1 METLATILTS
11 KDFLSSIPSV
21 ILLVVAICILGKL
34 LKVRVTTSH
43 IQIGG
48 EDKNSYYERAI
59 VRNQVNQAKL
69 FCMALE
75 NKINALV
82 EHKSADG
89 YYVKYILE
97 CVYDKITE
105 WIMYNHIEN
114 TEEYIESK
122 QWEMQ
127 SLVYSFN
134 PPDQFKTPEFQ
145 ERINKWTAEII
156 GRLVSIRKL
165 YQNQA
170 KQERK
175 NGK

>member
-21 ILLVVAICILGKL
+21 ILLIVAICILGKI
-34 LKVRVTTSH
+34 LKVRVTTNH

-75 NKINALV
+75 NKVNALV
-82 EHKSADG
+82 EHKTADG

-97 CVYDKITE
+97 CVYDKMTE

-127 SLVYSFN
+127 SLVYSFS
-134 PPDQFKTPEFQ
+134 PPEQFKTPEFQ

-165 YQNQA
+165 YENQA

>member
-1 METLATILTS
+1 METFATILTS

-21 ILLVVAICILGKL
+21 ILLIVAVCILGKL

-59 VRNQVNQAKL
+59 VRSQVNQAKL

-82 EHKSADG
+82 EHKTADG

-97 CVYDKITE
+97 CVYDKMTE

-134 PPDQFKTPEFQ
+134 PPGQFKTPEFQ

-165 YQNQA
+165 YEKQA
-170 KQERK
+170 KQESK

>member
-11 KDFLSSIPSV
+11 KDFLSNVPSV
-21 ILLVVAICILGKL
+21 ILLIVAICILGKI

-82 EHKSADG
+82 EHKTADG

-97 CVYDKITE
+97 CVYDKMTE

-114 TEEYIESK
+114 TDEYIESK

-127 SLVYSFN
+127 SLVYSFC
-134 PPDQFKTPEFQ
+134 PPEQFKTPEFQ
-145 ERINKWTAEII
+145 ERINKWTAEIV

-165 YQNQA
+165 YENQA

>member
-48 EDKNSYYERAI
+48 EDRNSYYERAI

-165 YQNQA
+165 YISQA
-170 KQERK
+170 KQCKEMK
-175 NGK
+175 

>member
-21 ILLVVAICILGKL
+21 ILLIVAICILGKI
-34 LKVRVTTSH
+34 LKVRVTTNH

-82 EHKSADG
+82 EHKTADG

-97 CVYDKITE
+97 CVYDKMTE

-114 TEEYIESK
+114 TDEYIESK

-127 SLVYSFN
+127 SLVYSFS
-134 PPDQFKTPEFQ
+134 PPEQFKTPEFQ

-165 YQNQA
+165 YENQA

>member
-34 LKVRVTTSH
+34 LKVRVTTRH

-97 CVYDKITE
+97 CVYDKMTE

-165 YQNQA
+165 YVSQA

>member
-1 METLATILTS
+1 METLSTILTS

-21 ILLVVAICILGKL
+21 ILLVVAIVILGKL

-82 EHKSADG
+82 EHKTADG

-97 CVYDKITE
+97 CVYDKMTE

-114 TEEYIESK
+114 TDEYIESK
-122 QWEMQ
+122 QWEIQ
-127 SLVYSFN
+127 SLVYSFC

-145 ERINKWTAEII
+145 ERINKWTAEIV

-165 YQNQA
+165 YENQA

>member
-97 CVYDKITE
+97 CVYDKMTE

-165 YQNQA
+165 YVSQA
-170 KQERK
+170 KQEGK

>member
-21 ILLVVAICILGKL
+21 ILLIVAICILGKI
-34 LKVRVTTSH
+34 LKVRVTTNH

-75 NKINALV
+75 NKINALL
-82 EHKSADG
+82 EHKTADG

-97 CVYDKITE
+97 CVYDKMTE

-114 TEEYIESK
+114 TDEYIESK

-127 SLVYSFN
+127 SLVYSFS
-134 PPDQFKTPEFQ
+134 PPEQFKTPEFQ

-165 YQNQA
+165 YENQA

>member
-1 METLATILTS
+1 METLANILTS

-21 ILLVVAICILGKL
+21 ILLIVAICILGKI

-82 EHKSADG
+82 EHKTADG

-97 CVYDKITE
+97 CVYDKMTE

-127 SLVYSFN
+127 SLVNRSVHLTSLRHQSFKN
-134 PPDQFKTPEFQ
+134 
-145 ERINKWTAEII
+145 
-156 GRLVSIRKL
+156 VSTSGLLK
-165 YQNQA
+165 
-170 KQERK
+170 
-175 NGK
+175 

>member
-97 CVYDKITE
+97 CVYDKMTE

-165 YQNQA
+165 YVSQA

>member
-21 ILLVVAICILGKL
+21 ILLIVAVCILGKL

-97 CVYDKITE
+97 CVYDKMTE

-165 YQNQA
+165 YEKQA
-170 KQERK
+170 KQESK

>member
-97 CVYDKITE
+97 CVYDKMTE

-165 YQNQA
+165 YISQA
-170 KQERK
+170 KQCKEMK
-175 NGK
+175 

>member
-21 ILLVVAICILGKL
+21 ILLVVAICILGKI

-48 EDKNSYYERAI
+48 EDENSYYERAI

-82 EHKSADG
+82 EHKTADG
-89 YYVKYILE
+89 YYVKYVLE
-97 CVYDKITE
+97 CVYDKMTE

-114 TEEYIESK
+114 TDEYIESK

-127 SLVYSFN
+127 SLVYSFS

-165 YQNQA
+165 YENQA
-170 KQERK
+170 KQEGK

>member
-21 ILLVVAICILGKL
+21 ILLVVAICILGKI

-82 EHKSADG
+82 EHKTTDS

-134 PPDQFKTPEFQ
+134 PPGQFKTPEFQ

-156 GRLVSIRKL
+156 GRLVAVRKL
-165 YQNQA
+165 YTNQA
-170 KQERK
+170 KQEHK

>member
-1 METLATILTS
+1 METLANILTS

-21 ILLVVAICILGKL
+21 ILLIVAICILGKL

-97 CVYDKITE
+97 CVYDKMTE

-165 YQNQA
+165 YVSQA
-170 KQERK
+170 KQCKEMK
-175 NGK
+175 

>member
-21 ILLVVAICILGKL
+21 ILLIVAICILGKL

-134 PPDQFKTPEFQ
+134 PPNQFKTPEFQ

-165 YQNQA
+165 YEKQA
-170 KQERK
+170 KQESK

>member
-1 METLATILTS
+1 METLANILTS

-21 ILLVVAICILGKL
+21 ILLIVAICILGKIMHV
-34 LKVRVTTSH
+34 KVHTSH

-48 EDKNSYYERAI
+48 EDKTSYYERAI

-82 EHKSADG
+82 EHKTADG

-97 CVYDKITE
+97 CVYDKMTE

-114 TEEYIESK
+114 TDEYIESK

-127 SLVYSFN
+127 SLVYSFC

-145 ERINKWTAEII
+145 ERINKWTAEIV

-165 YQNQA
+165 YENQA

>member
-21 ILLVVAICILGKL
+21 ILLIVAICILGKL

-82 EHKSADG
+82 EHRSADG

-127 SLVYSFN
+127 SLVYSFC
-134 PPDQFKTPEFQ
+134 PPEQFKTPEFQ

-165 YQNQA
+165 YQSQA
-170 KQERK
+170 KREGK

>member
-1 METLATILTS
+1 METLATIFTS

-21 ILLVVAICILGKL
+21 ILLIVAICILGKL

-82 EHKSADG
+82 DHKTADS

-165 YQNQA
+165 YEKQA
-170 KQERK
+170 KQEGK

>member
-21 ILLVVAICILGKL
+21 ILLVVAICILSKI

-48 EDKNSYYERAI
+48 EDSNSYYERAI

-75 NKINALV
+75 NKINALI
-82 EHKSADG
+82 EHKTADG

-97 CVYDKITE
+97 CVYDKMTE

-114 TEEYIESK
+114 TDEYIESK

-127 SLVYSFN
+127 SLVYSFS
-134 PPDQFKTPEFQ
+134 PPEQFKTPEFQ

-165 YQNQA
+165 YENQA

>member
-21 ILLVVAICILGKL
+21 ILLVVAICVLSKI

-82 EHKSADG
+82 EHRTTDS

-134 PPDQFKTPEFQ
+134 PPGQFKTPEFQ

-165 YQNQA
+165 YENQA

>member
-21 ILLVVAICILGKL
+21 ILLVVAIVILSKI
-34 LKVRVTTSH
+34 LKVKIHTDWFT
-43 IQIGG
+43 IGS
-48 EDKNSYYERAI
+48 EDKNSYYERTI

-82 EHKSADG
+82 EHKTADG

-97 CVYDKITE
+97 CVYDKIVE

-114 TEEYIESK
+114 TDEYIESK
-122 QWEMQ
+122 QWEIQ

-134 PPDQFKTPEFQ
+134 PPDQFKTPEFK
-145 ERINKWTAEII
+145 ERMDKWTAEII
-156 GRLVSIRKL
+156 GRMVSIRKL
-165 YQNQA
+165 YSKKNQKEKA
-170 KQERK
+170 
-175 NGK
+175 

>member
-97 CVYDKITE
+97 CVYDKMTE

-156 GRLVSIRKL
+156 GRLVSIRRL
-165 YQNQA
+165 YISQA
-170 KQERK
+170 KQECK

>member
-21 ILLVVAICILGKL
+21 ILMLVAICILGKI

-127 SLVYSFN
+127 SLVYSFR

-145 ERINKWTAEII
+145 ERINKWTAEMI

-165 YQNQA
+165 YEKQA
-170 KQERK
+170 KQENK